1 MGCDQPVVPDE
12 VLVPP
17 VAILPD
23 DVIGNPAVGGYC
35 MVIVGKVVVSV
46 PGLVNVTEVT
56 LPNEPVPV
64 DPASESSVPIVATA
78 VAPLPPAIVITGAAA
93 PPLP

>member
-1 MGCDQPVVPDE
+1 MGCDQPVVPAE

-17 VAILPD
+17 VAIAPE
-23 DVIGNPAVGGYC
+23 DVTGNPAVGGHC
-35 MVIVGKVVVSV
+35 IVTVGGVVVSV
-46 PGLVNVTEVT
+46 PELVNVTDVT
-56 LPNEPVPV
+56 LPNEPLPF
-64 DPASESSVPIVATA
+64 DPAKELSVPIVATA